1 MALPGTWH
9 NSTFRHCRSFE
20 AAEAV
25 LQSARQ
31 QERWSPQHRCWRQ
44 RRRRHGRKR
53 FGRVARLLY
62 HKHVPLT
69 SMLGAQAQIQR
80 ERAGSLRFEPS
91 GAACRPPPRPTAWS
105 SSLPSNNGKHRSV
118 GGAPSPCCAAMSRS
132 GHESPRFP
140 PCHAQPAR
148 SELRKVPQTSAR
160 GRPATRTPSLAR
172 PSPHRLHDRE
182 IAMGRLFL
190 EVS

>member
-80 ERAGSLRFEPS
+80 ERAGSLSLGRS
-91 GAACRPPPRPTAWS
+91 GAACRPPQRSTACS
-105 SSLPSNNGKHRSV
+105 SSLPSNNNMDRPGQGSTQPMLRRH
-118 GGAPSPCCAAMSRS
+118 ARS
-132 GHESPRFP
+132 GHASPRLP
-140 PCHAQPAR
+140 PCHAKPAR
-148 SELRKVPQTSAR
+148 SELCKVLQTGAR
-160 GRPATRTPSLAR
+160 GRPASRTPGLAR
-172 PSPHRLHDRE
+172 LSPAPPARP
-182 IAMGRLFL
+182 
-190 EVS
+190 